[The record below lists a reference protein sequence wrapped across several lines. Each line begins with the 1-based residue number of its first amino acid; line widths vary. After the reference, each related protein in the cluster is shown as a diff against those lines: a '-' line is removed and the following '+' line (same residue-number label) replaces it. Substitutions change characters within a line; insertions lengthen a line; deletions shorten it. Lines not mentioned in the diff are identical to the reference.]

1 MEERLEIAGDLGGIT
16 LCFDYLKG
24 GSERSLF
31 FCGLTSGE
39 PHSWGTLSV
48 HIWVGQKISKKNLGS
63 VFYFSEKFLHLSC
76 SSINQL
82 IN

>member
-31 FCGLTSGE
+31 FCGLTSG
-39 PHSWGTLSV
+39 GTPFLGNPLSS
-48 HIWVGQKISKKNLGS
+48 HMGRTKN
-63 VFYFSEKFLHLSC
+63 F
-76 SSINQL
+76 
-82 IN
+82 